1 MIDSSIHAIARR
13 GFRVIALAGA
23 LVLGAAGHPAANP
36 LVPCDLT
43 GPRPVFPH
51 IPICAFP
58 GAWRDSSLVDS
69 SKCVG
74 MFAGPLPDSVQERP
88 RTVTVRFRRDPRVEA
103 RREFGGYRIYRVTD
117 FPDSSRMQLIR
128 RFSRQT
134 GDERTWNFSVVDTA
148 TLEFTCKRRDV
159 PVVVHDSIVTFVDPD
174 SNGNWVKVCRR
185 RNPQTGTEGVCLS
198 FGDSVFV
205 LKAPPGPH
213 DGFRTWYA
221 ITYEA
226 RNTGLDGTYED
237 MFVPDTAHCA
247 DPSHPH
253 TCPNLNNKLL
263 NIIPQPVEPTA
274 GPTANLERV
283 IVVPN
288 PYRAHVPWDQI
299 GGSEVHF
306 INLPS
311 SSRIRIFTV
320 AGDLIRELNHSS
332 PVVDFE
338 RWDLKNANGKDVSSG
353 IYMFRVEAQSF
364 SFQDR
369 FVVIR

>member
-1 MIDSSIHAIARR
+1 
-13 GFRVIALAGA
+13 
-23 LVLGAAGHPAANP
+23 
-36 LVPCDLT
+36 
-43 GPRPVFPH
+43 
-51 IPICAFP
+51 
-58 GAWRDSSLVDS
+58 
-69 SKCVG
+69 
-74 MFAGPLPDSVQERP
+74 
-88 RTVTVRFRRDPRVEA
+88 
-103 RREFGGYRIYRVTD
+103 
-117 FPDSSRMQLIR
+117 
-128 RFSRQT
+128 
-134 GDERTWNFSVVDTA
+134 
-148 TLEFTCKRRDV
+148 
-159 PVVVHDSIVTFVDPD
+159 
-174 SNGNWVKVCRR
+174 
-185 RNPQTGTEGVCLS
+185 
-198 FGDSVFV
+198 V